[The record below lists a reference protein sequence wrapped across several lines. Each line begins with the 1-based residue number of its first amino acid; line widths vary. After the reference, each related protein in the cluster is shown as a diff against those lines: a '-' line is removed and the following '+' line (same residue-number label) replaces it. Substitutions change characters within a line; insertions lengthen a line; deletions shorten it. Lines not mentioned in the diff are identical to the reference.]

1 MKKRKLAVLVL
12 AAALCAGTMAFSA
25 YAAEGWT
32 QSNGNWV
39 YYDSNGNKT
48 TNAWK
53 KGADDLWRYLG
64 SNGEMVLNSWV
75 EDTYYMDSNGIMVT
89 NKWMK
94 LAESG
99 SGDSYWYYFTQNGK
113 AAVDGWK
120 KVDNKWYHFDDEGRM
135 ETGWVDDDMY
145 YAGDDGVM
153 KTGWQKLYPPDDDYD
168 QDRVTPASEDGDGK
182 YWFYFTNSGK
192 KYCADNNKDYE
203 EKKVNG
209 VYYCFDSDGAM
220 QTGWVNVGDD
230 ADENASIEDYRY
242 YGTDGKVKTG
252 WLSIEP
258 PEPIASNYEDEVEWF
273 YFSNQGKPK
282 SGPKEG
288 DASTSDFFKLNG
300 RTYLFNDKGNPVY
313 GLQKIELAESGN
325 YTAYYFGDKA
335 TSSVLKGKR
344 KVEEDDG
351 NVSEFYFADTGKGY
365 NGVKDGYLYYMG
377 KLQKA
382 ESGTKYQ
389 VITIDNK
396 NYVVN
401 TSGKL
406 AKSTT
411 VKNGDGVKYKT
422 NSTGILVK
430 EDDEEPASSYNEPSE
445 PVWSSHY

>member
-1 MKKRKLAVLVL
+1 MASQVMRITLKAYDHQLVDQS
-12 AAALCAGTMAFSA
+12 AG
-25 YAAEGWT
+25 
-32 QSNGNWV
+32 
-39 YYDSNGNKT
+39 K
-48 TNAWK
+48 
-53 KGADDLWRYLG
+53 
-64 SNGEMVLNSWV
+64 
-75 EDTYYMDSNGIMVT
+75 II
-89 NKWMK
+89 
-94 LAESG
+94 
-99 SGDSYWYYFTQNGK
+99 
-113 AAVDGWK
+113 
-120 KVDNKWYHFDDEGRM
+120 
-135 ETGWVDDDMY
+135 ETVK
-145 YAGDDGVM
+145 
-153 KTGWQKLYPPDDDYD
+153 KTGSQAVSYTHL
-168 QDRVTPASEDGDGK
+168 
-182 YWFYFTNSGK
+182 
-192 KYCADNNKDYE
+192 
-203 EKKVNG
+203 
-209 VYYCFDSDGAM
+209 
-220 QTGWVNVGDD
+220 
-230 ADENASIEDYRY
+230 
-242 YGTDGKVKTG
+242 
-252 WLSIEP
+252 
-258 PEPIASNYEDEVEWF
+258 
-273 YFSNQGKPK
+273 
-282 SGPKEG
+282 
-288 DASTSDFFKLNG
+288 
-300 RTYLFNDKGNPVY
+300 
-313 GLQKIELAESGN
+313 N